1 MTSDEIKQRALNYLY
16 SKEKLSRREFCIRL
30 KMTAP
35 ENSDEW
41 KFFNKAESLY
51 EMAETYKN
59 STCAGHK
66 ARNRA
71 RYWYKRAWA
80 LRELRE
86 NEEAKKLNNKL
97 RGVQ

>member
-1 MTSDEIKQRALNYLY
+1 MTSDEIKQRALNDLY

-41 KFFNKAESLY
+41 IFFNKAESLY
-51 EMAETYKN
+51 EMAEVFKN
-59 STCAGHK
+59 SSSAGHK
-66 ARNRA
+66 VRNRA
-71 RYWYKRAWA
+71 RYWYKKAWV

-86 NEEAKKLNNKL
+86 NEEAK
-97 RGVQ
+97 QSD